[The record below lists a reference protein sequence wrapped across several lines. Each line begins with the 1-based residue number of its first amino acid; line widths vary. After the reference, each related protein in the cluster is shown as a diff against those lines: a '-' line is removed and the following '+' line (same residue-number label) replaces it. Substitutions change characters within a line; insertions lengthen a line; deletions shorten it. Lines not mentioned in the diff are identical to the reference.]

1 MNIKRWHL
9 NLWIQQCSS
18 QSPVPLASL
27 LLADSEPCLRVLVG
41 TRHEVATQSSPCLSL
56 QLRHPLPE
64 KKTPR
69 RCPAFAAARHGC
81 QCPCPRALSSVTPKL
96 SVLGKP
102 NSHGGMSGSPNPGT
116 TQWSSPSSRSLYGQ
130 SVPRIPLWNQFC
142 HCWLWPAAPPRQLA
156 DLAGNTDQTVS

>member
-27 LLADSEPCLRVLVG
+27 LLADSELCLRVLVG
-41 TRHEVATQSSPCLSL
+41 TRHEVATQSSPRLSL

-96 SVLGKP
+96 SVLRKP
-102 NSHGGMSGSPNPGT
+102 SSHGMSGSPNPGT
-116 TQWSSPSSRSLYGQ
+116 TLSDP
-130 SVPRIPLWNQFC
+130 V
-142 HCWLWPAAPPRQLA
+142 PAATLCMVRVSPKSPYKISSVT
-156 DLAGNTDQTVS
+156 AGFGYQHRRGS